1 MTKKKALLTL
11 FGGRSFLTTA
21 LALMYERPEIVVAIS
36 SKESYRDLHLL
47 QRAIDKYQE
56 KHHFSCQLKTP
67 DGIDAF
73 DVTEIQR
80 VCENMVAQYPDRDWL
95 FDVTGA
101 TSLMT
106 LAAYEASKASSS
118 KLEGMNRCW
127 YFNTAHTR
135 VIPLVGEGCDEKI
148 FNIDVEDYAAAYG
161 RDPVAGD
168 LENQRQY
175 SEQYWLPFAQLLGK
189 NPPLATLMNKI
200 MSKIADNRPGKE
212 NPKFFTLKGLP
223 TEAYSLLKEA
233 QQIGLVN
240 QLSSNNDSTISFQL
254 SHTQD
259 KFLNGAWLEAYVWDA
274 ARQLWDENRGKAL
287 FDDCQWNQKVND
299 GNSKNELDV
308 AFTYKAQLLIAECK
322 TGEAESFS
330 TETLYKL
337 DSVASIFGGRFV
349 GRLLI
354 SSISKKKP
362 STDFLAQAKSRRIV
376 VVTGDELPD
385 IATILKNEAIDS
397 PFPRM

>member
-1 MTKKKALLTL
+1 MKKKALLTL
-11 FGGRSFLTTA
+11 FGGRSFLPAA
-21 LALMYERPEIVVAIS
+21 LTLMHEKPEIVVAIS
-36 SKESYRDLHLL
+36 SKESHRDLHLL
-47 QRAIDKYQE
+47 QRAIDKYQK
-56 KHHFSCQLKTP
+56 KHHFSCQLEAP
-67 DGIDAF
+67 EGIDAF
-73 DVTEIQR
+73 DVVEIQR
-80 VCENMVAQYPDRDWL
+80 VCENMVAQYPDMDWI
-95 FDVTGA
+95 FDVTAA

-118 KLEGMNRCW
+118 RFEIMTKCW
-127 YFNTAHTR
+127 YLNTAHTR

-161 RDPVAGD
+161 RDLVTGD
-168 LENQRQY
+168 LEDHRQY
-175 SEQYWLPFAQLLGK
+175 SEQHWLSFAQRLGK
-189 NPPLATLMNKI
+189 NPPLAALINKI
-200 MSKIADNRPGKE
+200 MSKLADDRPRKE
-212 NPKFFTLKGLP
+212 NSKLYMLKGLP

-240 QLSSNNDSTISFQL
+240 QLSSNSDSSISFQL
-254 SHTQD
+254 SYLQD
-259 KFLNGAWLEAYVWDA
+259 RFLNGAWLEAYVWDA
-274 ARQLWDENRGKAL
+274 AKQLGDENRGKAL
-287 FDDCQWNQKVND
+287 FDNCQWNQKVND

-308 AFTYKAQLLIAECK
+308 ALTYKAQLLIAECK
-322 TGEAESFS
+322 TGEKESFA

-362 STDFLAQAKSRRIV
+362 SNDFLAQAKSRRIV

-385 IATILKNEAIDS
+385 IATILKNEALDS